1 MLSTVDAS
9 RATHGSIPA
18 RAGIGLRAQHHI
30 HIIEQRPDVG
40 WLEVHSENYFGDGGA
55 PLEHLLRARELYPLS
70 LHGVGLSIGSADPL
84 DMAHLQKL
92 RRLIDRTEPS
102 LISEHICWGAIGGRH
117 LNDLLPLPYTHEA
130 LQLLTE
136 RVHQVQEFL
145 GRSILLENVSSYL
158 EFSDAQMSEAEF
170 VSELARRSGCGL
182 LIDVNNIYVSSRNHG
197 FDADDY
203 LAAIS
208 PNSVH
213 EMHLAGFTINRYQD
227 REILIDTHSTH
238 VSDDVWQLYRRALDL
253 YGPKPTLIEWDT
265 DIPELTVLAHE
276 ASLADRELRAV
287 HGLAA

>member
-1 MLSTVDAS
+1 MLSTVDTS

-30 HIIEQRPDVG
+30 DIVEQQPGVG
-40 WLEVHSENYFGDGGA
+40 WLEVHSENYFGDGGV

-70 LHGVGLSIGSADPL
+70 LHGVGLSIGSADAL
-84 DMAHLQKL
+84 DLGHLQKL
-92 RRLIDRTEPS
+92 KRLIERTEPS

-117 LNDLLPLPYTHEA
+117 LNDLLPLPYTQEA
-130 LQLLTE
+130 LQLLID

-158 EFSDAQMSEAEF
+158 EFSDAQMTEAEF
-170 VSELARRSGCGL
+170 LCELARRSGCGL
-182 LIDVNNIYVSSRNHG
+182 LIDVNNVYVSSRNHG
-197 FDADDY
+197 FNADSY
-203 LAAIS
+203 LSAIPAA
-208 PNSVH
+208 SVH
-213 EMHLAGFTINRYQD
+213 EIHLAGFSINRYQD

-238 VSDDVWQLYRRALDL
+238 VSEDVWQLYRRALDL

-265 DIPELTVLAHE
+265 DIPELSVLACE
-276 ASLADRELRAV
+276 AFLADRELRAV